1 MKRTYMLDTNICS
14 YIIRKRPEQVLQALQ
29 AHVQNKDRIV
39 ISAITYSEL
48 MFGSIGKKA
57 SPKLPAVISEFMERI
72 DAVVPWDKDAVDATT
87 RIKKELAKAGTP
99 ISSNDAAIAGNALA
113 INCTIVTNNVS
124 EFNRVSGLQ
133 VENWTH

>member
-1 MKRTYMLDTNICS
+1 
-14 YIIRKRPEQVLQALQ
+14 
-29 AHVQNKDRIV
+29 
-39 ISAITYSEL
+39 